1 MLHIILGILK
11 IVGIILVTIIGILL
25 LVLLLI
31 LFFPVSYQI
40 KGEKDQ
46 DITGNVKVSWLFHLI
61 AFYVTFENNARS
73 TKLKILGIPIRFD
86 KIKKEKPEKKKKS
99 KLDAGTLPVTIKLP
113 STNNE
118 EDKYKENDEEND
130 EEIVHEN
137 PRIQKLQEIEITTE
151 KNEKENL
158 IIGFIRKLIKIIK
171 GIYAGIKNIKFTL
184 ERIYDRIIAIKS
196 FANQILD
203 FLKDENNQAGFHTVK
218 IQLLRLWRHMKP
230 KKYKLDMNFGTGDP
244 ASTGQLLG
252 VMSFTYPVFKNN
264 LKIMPDFEK
273 QILEGNFFLKG
284 RIQVYMLVWIAISL
298 YREKNIKSMLDQLQK
313 LRRK

>member
-31 LFFPVSYQI
+31 LFFPVSYKI
-40 KGEKDQ
+40 KGEKNQ

-61 AFYVTFENNARS
+61 VFYVTFENNVRS
-73 TKLKILGIPIRFD
+73 TKLKIMGIPIRFD
-86 KIKKEKPEKKKKS
+86 KMKKRKPENKKKS
-99 KLDAGTLPVTIKLP
+99 KLDVGTQPVTVKIP
-113 STNNE
+113 SANNE
-118 EDKYKENDEEND
+118 EDKNKENDKEIVK
-130 EEIVHEN
+130 EIVHEN
-137 PRIQKLQEIEITTE
+137 PRIQKLQEIKLTTE
-151 KNEKENL
+151 KNEKENI
-158 IIGFIRKLIKIIK
+158 IIGFIRKIIRIIK

-184 ERIYDRIIAIKS
+184 KRIYDRIIVIKS

-203 FLKDENNQAGFHTVK
+203 FLKDENNQAGFHVIK
-218 IQLLRLWRHMKP
+218 IQLFRLWKHIKP

-252 VMSFTYPVFKNN
+252 VISFTYPIFKNN
-264 LKIMPDFEK
+264 LNIMPDFEK
-273 QILEGNFFLKG
+273 QILEGNLFLKG
-284 RIQVYMLVWIAISL
+284 RIQVYMLAWIAISL
-298 YREKNIKSMLDQLQK
+298 YRDKNIKSMLYQLQN